1 MSLEDYQ
8 NTMRGIYSSCIN
20 QSTLDESP
28 MAYKNMET
36 IVGAI
41 DETVDIADRI
51 APIYHFKVSE

>member
-1 MSLEDYQ
+1 
-8 NTMRGIYSSCIN
+8 MRGIYSSCIN